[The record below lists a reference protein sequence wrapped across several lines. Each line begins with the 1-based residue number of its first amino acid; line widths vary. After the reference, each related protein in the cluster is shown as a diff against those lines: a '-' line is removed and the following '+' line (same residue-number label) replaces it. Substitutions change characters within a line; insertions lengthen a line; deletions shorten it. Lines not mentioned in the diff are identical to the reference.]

1 MADNLLDL
9 ASANSET
16 PRSNPGLQEG
26 YHAET
31 RRLKVAQVMA
41 NYLMT
46 CSPEAW
52 FKQYAPHSRW
62 SDSELDELLHAL
74 KEKNIWK
81 PEGWTEILAA
91 MQDRQTENNT
101 YSPISKIA
109 AAVAEQTQKM
119 KGIAP
124 TTKIQNAP
132 HDWSVPEVPSHKWFP
147 DLRGYLAKSQ
157 TIDPR
162 TRESDSTNPQTFA
175 NDSSDMYPLVE
186 GELQEPQRVELRKPR
201 PSARL
206 DGNSKGAKEQE
217 TKMNLS
223 DVVAIGEFKREKK
236 TADQR
241 DNELKI
247 SGGATELL
255 YNDPC
260 RRFVNGFTIED
271 RNMRM
276 WRFERSHVCFSQPF
290 DFHKKAKLFLR
301 FLLYIIF
308 SSPKDLGFDP
318 TVRRYYKPITEN
330 ADSPSP
336 ETDGCRYEIA
346 YRYQIGSRFFLT
358 EGPPISEE
366 AAYWVA
372 SRATRVWRVREM
384 IFQDRN
390 KEHIY
395 TLGECKVLK
404 DAYLFEDA
412 VLESVIRGQIMESLK
427 HVDGVDLED
436 AARHFLDYE
445 LDEVVKLPDGDK
457 EWREDDLT
465 SVTDANARA
474 YYSSAPNPP
483 QPSLVQESQR
493 TSMSQKDSNQPGTT
507 DASQQLPDGQS
518 GRSKSHWDD
527 LRYHRRKHVRTV
539 IAEVCQNMY
548 ELDNWVTFL
557 ECMIHLIKGL
567 NYMRQAGWVHRD
579 ISGGNCLW
587 HPGTTQGKLADLEYA
602 RPYKHNSMLIH
613 DPKTGT
619 PAFMAVEYQERRYM
633 FRPRQNFRTVLD
645 DDDVFLSQPHIWNLP
660 FAYNFYHDL
669 ESILWLYVWMAHYRP
684 PSPCVPPAL
693 VTSVSLTLRTEGNY
707 FFVCGTGGN
716 QKRSGGISDGR
727 LLSRDVGRV
736 YAGARSAYMLKVF
749 SFVHPLGSAYTAL
762 QSSLPD
768 DTLPSG
774 NPIWMDTHFG
784 SALYDE
790 FCDHVTEVLEKVKQ
804 HPDIHRMVSI
814 SSRWEKTGRPLTIT
828 QESDS
833 SSAHANKKARLSTDQ

>member
-1 MADNLLDL
+1 
-9 ASANSET
+9 
-16 PRSNPGLQEG
+16 
-26 YHAET
+26 
-31 RRLKVAQVMA
+31 MA

-52 FKQYAPHSRW
+52 FEQYAPHSQW
-62 SDSELDELLHAL
+62 SDSDLDDLLQTL
-74 KEKNIWK
+74 KQKSIWNS
-81 PEGWTEILAA
+81 EGWTEILAA

-109 AAVAEQTQKM
+109 AAVAEQAQKM

-186 GELQEPQRVELRKPR
+186 EELQEPQRVELRKPR

-206 DGNSKGAKEQE
+206 DGNSKGPKEQE

-260 RRFVNGFTIED
+260 RRFVNGFTIEK

-290 DFHKKAKLFLR
+290 DFHKEAKLFLR
-301 FLLYIIF
+301 YLLYIIF

-318 TVRRYYKPITEN
+318 TVRRYFKPVTEN
-330 ADSPSP
+330 ADPPSS

-346 YRYQIGSRFFLT
+346 YRYQIGNRFFLT

-384 IFQDRN
+384 IFQDHN
-390 KEHIY
+390 KEHVY

-412 VLESVIRGQIMESLK
+412 VLESVIRGQIMESLR

-436 AARHFLDYE
+436 AACHFLDYE

-457 EWREDDLT
+457 EWREDDLI
-465 SVTDANARA
+465 SVTDANKRA
-474 YYSSAPNPP
+474 YYNPAPKPS
-483 QPSLVQESQR
+483 QPSPLPESQR
-493 TSMSQKDSNQPGTT
+493 TSTSQKDSNQPGAT
-507 DASQQLPDGQS
+507 DASQQLPDGQT
-518 GRSKSHWDD
+518 GRAKSYWDD

-539 IAEVCQNMY
+539 ITEVCQNMY
-548 ELDNWVTFL
+548 EVDNWVTFL

-587 HPGTTQGKLADLEYA
+587 HPGSKQGKLADLEYA

-619 PAFMAVEYQERRYM
+619 PAFMAVEYQERRYLFQPHQDPSQFQQM
-633 FRPRQNFRTVLD
+633 FD
-645 DDDVFLSQPHIWNLP
+645 DDDFFLSKPSQPPIWNLP
-660 FAYNFYHDL
+660 FAYHFYHDL
-669 ESILWLYVWMAHYRP
+669 ESILWLYVWIAHFRP
-684 PSPCVPPAL
+684 PSPCVPPAVFTPL
-693 VTSVSLTLRTEGNY
+693 SNTLRTLGNL
-707 FFVCGTGGN
+707 FFVCGTDGN
-716 QKRSGGISDGR
+716 KTR
-727 LLSRDVGRV
+727 LGAILTGKAPQNWFISRDLGQI
-736 YAGARSAYMLKVF
+736 YAGAHSAFILKGFMLLRPLVF
-749 SFVHPLGSAYTAL
+749 AYEEL
-762 QSSLPD
+762 ESSLPD

-774 NPIWMDTHFG
+774 NPIWRDTHFG
-784 SALYDE
+784 SALYDT
-790 FCDHVTEVLEKVKQ
+790 FCNEVIEVLNRVRPRPAI
-804 HPDIHRMVSI
+804 HPMISI
-814 SSRWEKTGRPLTIT
+814 SSRWEKTRRPPTTT
-828 QESDS
+828 QEPDS
-833 SSAHANKKARLSTDQ
+833 PTAHANELEMAGLSTSQ